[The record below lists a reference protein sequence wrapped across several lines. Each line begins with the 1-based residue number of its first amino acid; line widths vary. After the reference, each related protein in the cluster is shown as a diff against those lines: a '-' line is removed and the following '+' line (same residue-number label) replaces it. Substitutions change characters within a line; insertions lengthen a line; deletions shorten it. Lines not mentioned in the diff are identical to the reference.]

1 MSEKNAQIDLQTGPF
16 NVPKHEFQT
25 SNPNKNFAFEA
36 ALKEK
41 KQINPFFEVGE
52 GVFADDEKSQRPTE
66 KKLKSDEVNPFDD
79 DDDEEGSSTVK
90 LSDIVK
96 KQGGFWSGWDQ
107 KQESTKP
114 AEAENMEM
122 QKQHLE
128 AFGNSLGLDLPPHM
142 QGQRTLEQKFD
153 AEFDAKKKKTSSPFD
168 IVVED
173 KIESAY
179 EYMGRKLKAGGK
191 ILKSLDKKILKMI
204 SRPKPEEESVDM
216 VGNLDIEIHQSAQ
229 MTSNGIE
236 SFFGSGSQLGRIDL
250 TNSATPKIDVEAIL
264 KDLKNDRPVVAPRKI
279 KAEREVISQSG
290 GPFKAT
296 PFLDNLDEFD
306 LGDSKDEGK
315 AKVTIFGDDY
325 GDHRNF
331 GKRGRSNKPVDTSP
345 FGGQQQPQ
353 KQRSPF
359 DVEPSKALKVDDFW
373 GVSEPKRSMGRSQ
386 NIDDLNWGGKQQ
398 MNVRAQPVI
407 QRVTQRDFLQF
418 GATPNLDSVFD

>member
-1 MSEKNAQIDLQTGPF
+1 MQTGPF
-16 NVPKHEFQT
+16 NGPRHEFQI

-36 ALKEK
+36 ALNEK
-41 KQINPFFEVGE
+41 KQINPFYEVGE
-52 GVFADDEKSQRPTE
+52 GVFADEEKSQAPTQ

-79 DDDEEGSSTVK
+79 DDDEESSNTVK
-90 LSDIVK
+90 LSEIVK

-114 AEAENMEM
+114 AEAQNMEM

-153 AEFDAKKKKTSSPFD
+153 AEFDERKKKTTSPFD

-179 EYMGRKLKAGGK
+179 EYVGRKLKAGGK
-191 ILKSLDKKILKMI
+191 MLKSLDKKILKMI
-204 SRPKPEEESVDM
+204 SRPRPEEESGDHE
-216 VGNLDIEIHQSAQ
+216 GNFDIEIHQSAQ

-236 SFFGSGSQLGRIDL
+236 SFFGNGSQLGKIDL
-250 TNSATPKIDVEAIL
+250 TNSATPKIDVQAIL
-264 KDLKNDRPVVAPRKI
+264 NDLKNDRPVVAPRKI
-279 KAEREVISQSG
+279 KAERAPISQSG

-306 LGDSKDEGK
+306 LGDSKEEGK

-331 GKRGRSNKPVDTSP
+331 GKRGRSNQPVDTSP
-345 FGGQQQPQ
+345 FGGQQQQPQ

-359 DVEPSKALKVDDFW
+359 DVEPSKPLKVDDFW
-373 GVSEPKRSMGRSQ
+373 GVPEQNRSQGRSQ
-386 NIDDLNWGGKQQ
+386 NVKDLNWGGNQQ
-398 MNVRAQPVI
+398 INGRAQPVI